1 MERES
6 ELLQVR
12 YLPLWNLFTNN
23 TTMNAG
29 DMTYR
34 DIEID
39 GMKELLKENELEIA
53 RLRKELS
60 KLREESDRLRKI
72 NNELTDKFN
81 QTLHE

>member
-1 MERES
+1 M
-6 ELLQVR
+6 LKDLDDMH
-12 YLPLWNLFTNN
+12 NK
-23 TTMNAG
+23 MNAV